1 MLSFLLLIE
10 EKKQKKIKTS
20 GTPAKFG
27 RVLDG
32 VFDDA
37 EGAGRTQAHISV
49 FISIHLNP
57 II

>member
-10 EKKQKKIKTS
+10 EKKQKKIKAS

-27 RVLDG
+27 WVLDG

-37 EGAGRTQAHISV
+37 EGGWPDAGAY
-49 FISIHLNP
+49 FCFL
-57 II
+57 

>member
-10 EKKQKKIKTS
+10 EKKQKKIKAS

-27 RVLDG
+27 WVLDG

-49 FISIHLNP
+49 FLQAFT
-57 II
+57 